1 MKQPTWRV
9 MAVPPYGPKSQ
20 VGKGGLTAGEAIDL
34 ADLCRGDYPNSN
46 VAYVPE
52 LEK

>member
-1 MKQPTWRV
+1 MTQPTWRV

-34 ADLCRGDYPNSN
+34 ADRCRNDFPNSN
-46 VAYVPE
+46 VAYVH
-52 LEK
+52 EKEQ